1 MTLVSDIITAAY
13 REGNIIPVGA
23 TPSGAEQIE
32 ALGVLNR
39 FIASV
44 YGLVLGEYLT
54 DWQVPDVQRTGG
66 IAAYP
71 PYLPGAL
78 RPLIV
83 PNNAF
88 PAKNSRIVWDG
99 SVQTVYFPESPQDGA
114 RMAFVKA
121 SGAGSTATPG
131 NLTFDGNGRT
141 IEGANTY
148 VSSGVTSR
156 GWIYRADL
164 ADWRALIALLYT
176 DTIPFPPEL
185 DDLWIVDT
193 AIRLAPR
200 FGKQVA
206 PETVLTHK
214 RMMATLKT
222 RYTQDVPIDGGG
234 TELTGGDQSFGPSWW
249 MNDFQF

>member
-1 MTLVSDIITAAY
+1 MLASDAITAAF

-23 TPSGAEQIE
+23 TPNALEQAEGLSI
-32 ALGVLNR
+32 LNR
-39 FIASV
+39 FINSV
-44 YGLVLGEYLT
+44 YGLVLGEYLS
-54 DWQVPDVQRTGG
+54 DWQVPDIQRTGS

-83 PNNAF
+83 PNNQF
-88 PAKNSRIVWDG
+88 PAKNCRIVWDG
-99 SVQTVYFPESPQDGA
+99 SPQTVYFPETPIDGA
-114 RMAFVKA
+114 RMAFVQA
-121 SGAGSTATPG
+121 SGAGRTGAAG
-131 NLTFDGNGRT
+131 NLTLDGNGRT

-148 VSSGVTSR
+148 VSAGVTSR
-156 GWIYRADL
+156 AWIYRSDL
-164 ADWRALIALLYT
+164 ADWRALTTMLLT
-176 DTIPFPPEL
+176 DTIPFPMEL
-185 DDLWIVDT
+185 DDLWIVAT

-200 FGKQVA
+200 YGKQTM
-206 PETVLTHK
+206 PETALTQK

-222 RYTQDVPIDGGG
+222 RYTQDAPIDGGG